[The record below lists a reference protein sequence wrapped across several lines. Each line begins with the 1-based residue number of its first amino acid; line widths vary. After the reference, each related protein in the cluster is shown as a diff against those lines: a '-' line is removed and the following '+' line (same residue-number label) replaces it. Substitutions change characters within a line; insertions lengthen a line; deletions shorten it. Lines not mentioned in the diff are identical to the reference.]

1 MCFGKFYRKFIYKWL
16 MPHTYLLRG
25 VSTPRREIG
34 RAYGTRPDDLQLSA
48 AIRKAHLAFSA
59 SFAYLAFTLQIRW
72 SYDWRRRRADW
83 STSRI
88 CKRKFHL
95 VFPRCSRQAGLFRKG
110 QRPEVGRFQK
120 P

>member
-1 MCFGKFYRKFIYKWL
+1 VFWKVLQKIYL
-16 MPHTYLLRG
+16 QGADAVCLFLAGVETLRG
-25 VSTPRREIG
+25 KIE
-34 RAYGTRPDDLQLSA
+34 RAYGTRPDDLLSSA
-48 AIRKAHLAFSA
+48 VKRKAHLAFSA
-59 SFAYLAFTLQIRW
+59 SFAHLAFTLQIRW
-72 SYDWRRRRADW
+72 SYDSRRRRADW